1 MSTFLNFFPREKYI
15 RKLVEALITQDD
27 YSEYDENDG
36 DDGDDSGGV
45 GDDDDYQGKLI
56 EAGYAEKP
64 GWRVKSIATSEEQNV
79 IVCIL
84 YYGQPHLRNRILQR
98 QIRECKAKYLSRHM
112 KSLSISEWQNSF
124 PDNNKNSFGNL
135 RGRKFVKGNVIS

>member
-27 YSEYDENDG
+27 NSEYDENDG
-36 DDGDDSGGV
+36 DDCDDSGGV

-64 GWRVKSIATSEEQNV
+64 GWGVKSIATSEEQNV
-79 IVCIL
+79 LV
-84 YYGQPHLRNRILQR
+84 
-98 QIRECKAKYLSRHM
+98 KDASR
-112 KSLSISEWQNSF
+112 
-124 PDNNKNSFGNL
+124 DNKG
-135 RGRKFVKGNVIS
+135 GVRKLKMEI

>member
-36 DDGDDSGGV
+36 DDGDDSCGV
-45 GDDDDYQGKLI
+45 GDDDDHQGKLI

-79 IVCIL
+79 IVCIFLYIL

-98 QIRECKAKYLSRHM
+98 QIRECKAKYLSRLELE
-112 KSLSISEWQNSF
+112 SL
-124 PDNNKNSFGNL
+124 K
-135 RGRKFVKGNVIS
+135 V

>member
-27 YSEYDENDG
+27 YSKYDENNA
-36 DDGDDSGGV
+36 DDGGI

-64 GWRVKSIATSEEQNV
+64 GWRVKSIATSEEQNF
-79 IVCIL
+79 IVQDAL
-84 YYGQPHLRNRILQR
+84 
-98 QIRECKAKYLSRHM
+98 
-112 KSLSISEWQNSF
+112 
-124 PDNNKNSFGNL
+124 KNFL
-135 RGRKFVKGNVIS
+135 L

>member
-36 DDGDDSGGV
+36 DDGDDSCGV

-79 IVCIL
+79 KETNTRL
-84 YYGQPHLRNRILQR
+84 QGRIFFQTD
-98 QIRECKAKYLSRHM
+98 EK
-112 KSLSISEWQNSF
+112 
-124 PDNNKNSFGNL
+124 PP
-135 RGRKFVKGNVIS
+135 NV

>member
-15 RKLVEALITQDD
+15 RKLVEALITSDD

-64 GWRVKSIATSEEQNV
+64 GWRVKSIATSEEQNDSMY
-79 IVCIL
+79 IIL
-84 YYGQPHLRNRILQR
+84 WTATSTKQNIIETNTRMQGKI
-98 QIRECKAKYLSRHM
+98 
-112 KSLSISEWQNSF
+112 SI
-124 PDNNKNSFGNL
+124 
-135 RGRKFVKGNVIS
+135 

>member
-27 YSEYDENDG
+27 YSEYGDDDG

-64 GWRVKSIATSEEQNV
+64 GWRVKSIATSKGTEFHSTGCLKKLPYVKIGRGDISADNE
-79 IVCIL
+79 
-84 YYGQPHLRNRILQR
+84 
-98 QIRECKAKYLSRHM
+98 
-112 KSLSISEWQNSF
+112 KSIIF
-124 PDNNKNSFGNL
+124 IDKC
-135 RGRKFVKGNVIS
+135 R

>member
-15 RKLVEALITQDD
+15 RKLVEALITWDD

-36 DDGDDSGGV
+36 DDSGWV

-64 GWRVKSIATSEEQNV
+64 SWRVKSIATSEEQNV
-79 IVCIL
+79 IVCIFLYIL
-84 YYGQPHLRNRILQR
+84 YYGQPHLRNRIL
-98 QIRECKAKYLSRHM
+98 
-112 KSLSISEWQNSF
+112 
-124 PDNNKNSFGNL
+124 
-135 RGRKFVKGNVIS
+135 

>member
-64 GWRVKSIATSEEQNV
+64 GWGVKSIATSEEQNV
-79 IVCIL
+79 LV
-84 YYGQPHLRNRILQR
+84 
-98 QIRECKAKYLSRHM
+98 KDASR
-112 KSLSISEWQNSF
+112 
-124 PDNNKNSFGNL
+124 DNNKNSFGNL
-135 RGRKFVKGNVIS
+135 RGRKFLKNFFLFLGNRRGRIFFKTKENFGNDLLEQTQRKVF

>member
-36 DDGDDSGGV
+36 DDGDDSCGV

-79 IVCIL
+79 IYSMYIIL
-84 YYGQPHLRNRILQR
+84 WTATSTKQNIIETNTRMQG
-98 QIRECKAKYLSRHM
+98 K
-112 KSLSISEWQNSF
+112 ISFQTYEN
-124 PDNNKNSFGNL
+124 PLN
-135 RGRKFVKGNVIS
+135 I

>member
-64 GWRVKSIATSEEQNV
+64 GWRVKSISTSEEQNV
-79 IVCIL
+79 IVLILLYIL
-84 YYGQPHLRNRILQR
+84 YYGQH
-98 QIRECKAKYLSRHM
+98 RH
-112 KSLSISEWQNSF
+112 IYETEYY
-124 PDNNKNSFGNL
+124 
-135 RGRKFVKGNVIS
+135 RGREKYETARQNVNRYR

>member
-36 DDGDDSGGV
+36 DDGDDTGGV

-64 GWRVKSIATSEEQNV
+64 CWRVKSVATPTKQSIVEEETNTS
-79 IVCIL
+79 
-84 YYGQPHLRNRILQR
+84 N
-98 QIRECKAKYLSRHM
+98 ENA
-112 KSLSISEWQNSF
+112 WQNIF
-124 PDNNKNSFGNL
+124 QD
-135 RGRKFVKGNVIS
+135 R

>member
-36 DDGDDSGGV
+36 DDSGGV

-56 EAGYAEKP
+56 EAGYAKKP
-64 GWRVKSIATSEEQNV
+64 GWRVKSIATSEEQNF
-79 IVCIL
+79 IVQDAL
-84 YYGQPHLRNRILQR
+84 
-98 QIRECKAKYLSRHM
+98 
-112 KSLSISEWQNSF
+112 
-124 PDNNKNSFGNL
+124 KNFL
-135 RGRKFVKGNVIS
+135 L